1 MAKWADAVCICG
13 KNTFCGCETP
23 KIKRPS
29 NFRLWLDVDGVMAD
43 FDTAF
48 VQLTGIDSQTY
59 EDQHGSKA
67 FWKTIREH
75 TNFFGTL
82 PLMPGALDL
91 YNAVKHLRPLF
102 LTGCPFGDWAEHQK
116 FGWRDKYFPGTP
128 MITCLSRNKRSFCQP
143 GDVLVDD
150 ITKYQHLWEQSGGT
164 FVLHTSAESTIQQ
177 LKELGV
183 I

>member
-29 NFRLWLDVDGVMAD
+29 NFRIFLDCDGVLAD
-43 FDTAF
+43 FDTGF
-48 VQLTGIDSQTY
+48 MQLTGINSAEY
-59 EDQHGSKA
+59 EDIYGTKDFWTTIHKA
-67 FWKTIREH
+67 TD
-75 TNFFGTL
+75 FFGTL
-82 PLMPGALDL
+82 PLMPGAQEL
-91 YNAVKHLRPLF
+91 YDAVAHIRPII
-102 LTGCPFGDWAEHQK
+102 LTGCPFGNWAEHQK
-116 FGWRDKYFPGTP
+116 FGWRNRRFPGTP
-128 MITCLSRNKRSFCQP
+128 MITCLSRNKRDFCQP
-143 GDVLVDD
+143 GDILVDD